1 MQKCLRHEIKFQSTP
16 DLINRE
22 NAKQAEQAIRAA
34 VFQSTPDL
42 INRENAIGLPL
53 RKNSECFNPLPI

>member
-1 MQKCLRHEIKFQSTP
+1 MFQSTP

-22 NAKQAEQAIRAA
+22 NSFYKVATAHRT

-42 INRENAIGLPL
+42 INRENANAGEHVNCPQ
-53 RKNSECFNPLPI
+53 CGFNPLPI